1 MPIAELINVAKRYGT
16 VEALKDV
23 DLRVER
29 GELIAL
35 LGPNGAGKTTAVNLL
50 LGQRRPDQGTAR
62 LFGRNPTESGART
75 LIGVTP
81 QQTAFPQN
89 LKVREVVDLVQ
100 AHYPDTPS
108 GKHLLGRFGLAE
120 LESRSAGGLSGGQ
133 QRRLALALAF
143 AGNPQAVF
151 LDEPTTGVDV
161 EARHNLW
168 TGIHSF
174 VDAGGTVL
182 LTTHYLEEAEA
193 LASRIVV
200 IHNGSIIADGSVGE
214 ITASVGLSQVP
225 PASTNEWM
233 PVHRLW
239 RASTSTPVVGSS
251 KKTAWGFPAKANANA
266 SLRCWPPLRPP
277 AERPS
282 RSARPNRPNRCL
294 PDGVSG

>member
-23 DLRVER
+23 DLQVER

-108 GKHLLGRFGLAE
+108 GKHLLGRFGLAD
-120 LESRSAGGLSGGQ
+120 LEGRSAGASAAASNADWRWRWPSPGIPRQS
-133 QRRLALALAF
+133 F
-143 AGNPQAVF
+143 
-151 LDEPTTGVDV
+151 
-161 EARHNLW
+161 W
-168 TGIHSF
+168 TSPPPES
-174 VDAGGTVL
+174 T
-182 LTTHYLEEAEA
+182 
-193 LASRIVV
+193 SR
-200 IHNGSIIADGSVGE
+200 
-214 ITASVGLSQVP
+214 
-225 PASTNEWM
+225 PATICG
-233 PVHRLW
+233 
-239 RASTSTPVVGSS
+239 RASTRS
-251 KKTAWGFPAKANANA
+251 WMPAA
-266 SLRCWPPLRPP
+266 
-277 AERPS
+277 PS
-282 RSARPNRPNRCL
+282 C
-294 PDGVSG
+294 

>member
-1 MPIAELINVAKRYGT
+1 MFIAELDNVGKRYGT

-29 GELIAL
+29 GELVAL
-35 LGPNGAGKTTAVNLL
+35 LGPNGAGKTTAVNIL
-50 LGQRRPDQGTAR
+50 LGQRRPDKGTAR
-62 LFGRNPTESGART
+62 LFGRNPTKPAART
-75 LIGVTP
+75 PVGVTP

-89 LKVREVVDLVQ
+89 LKVREVVGLVQ

-108 GKHLLGRFGLAE
+108 GKHLLDRFGLAD
-120 LESRSAGGLSGGQ
+120 LEGRSAGGLSGGQ

-143 AGNPQAVF
+143 AGNPKAVF

-168 TGIHSF
+168 TGINSF

-200 IHNGSIIADGSVGE
+200 IHHGSIIAEGSVSE
-214 ITASVGLSQVP
+214 ITASVGLSQV
-225 PASTNEWM
+225 
-233 PVHRLW
+233 RL
-239 RASTSTPVVGSS
+239 RADHLPEL
-251 KKTAWGFPAKANANA
+251 ANADRIEHNNGIKVIYTA
-266 SLRCWPPLRPP
+266 D
-277 AERPS
+277 
-282 RSARPNRPNRCL
+282 
-294 PDGVSG
+294 PDALVQELAAAGVQFVGLEITRAGLEDAFLTLTGGGQ

>member
-23 DLRVER
+23 DLQVER

-50 LGQRRPDQGTAR
+50 LGQRRPDQGTAW

-108 GKHLLGRFGLAE
+108 GKHLLGRFGLAD
-120 LESRSAGGLSGGQ
+120 LEGRSAGGLSGGQ

-214 ITASVGLSQVP
+214 ITASVGLSQVRLRADDLP
-225 PASTNEWM
+225 DLTN
-233 PVHRLW
+233 
-239 RASTSTPVVGSS
+239 
-251 KKTAWGFPAKANANA
+251 
-266 SLRCWPPLRPP
+266 
-277 AERPS
+277 AERIEH
-282 RSARPNRPNRCL
+282 RNGINVIYTAD
-294 PDGVSG
+294 PDALVQELAAAGVPFVGLEVTRAGLEEAFLTLTGEEQ